1 MPTLGNTYT
10 RIEENPHPEETC
22 PSIMN
27 ICLHVIYGFDDCNDV
42 DKTKVLINLS
52 NVKAT
57 AQYIV
62 EAFKQ
67 RTKVLFSR
75 ANHNN

>member
-1 MPTLGNTYT
+1 MERRVESEFHFLLRCNAYADL
-10 RIEENPHPEETC
+10 RQQWMD
-22 PSIMN
+22 SIA
-27 ICLHVIYGFDDCNDV
+27 LPDGFDDCNDV

>member
-1 MPTLGNTYT
+1 MD
-10 RIEENPHPEETC
+10 
-22 PSIMN
+22 SIA
-27 ICLHVIYGFDDCNDV
+27 LPDGFDDCNDV

-57 AQYIV
+57 AQYVV

-67 RTKVLFSR
+67 RTKVLFLR